1 MDFPEELKYS
11 KTHEWVKLEADNQA
25 VIGITDFAQHELGD
39 IVYLELPEAD
49 DTIEKDSALG
59 VIESTKATEDIYSP
73 LSGAVIEV
81 NAPLIDSPELMNS
94 DPYGDAWLIRIELTN
109 PGELA
114 DLMSAGQYKKF
125 IESISE

>member
-11 KTHEWVKLEADNQA
+11 KTHEWVKLEPDNQA

-109 PGELA
+109 PGELN

>member
-11 KTHEWVKLEADNQA
+11 KTHEWVKLEPDNQA

-109 PGELA
+109 PGELN
-114 DLMSAGQYKKF
+114 DLMSATQYKKF